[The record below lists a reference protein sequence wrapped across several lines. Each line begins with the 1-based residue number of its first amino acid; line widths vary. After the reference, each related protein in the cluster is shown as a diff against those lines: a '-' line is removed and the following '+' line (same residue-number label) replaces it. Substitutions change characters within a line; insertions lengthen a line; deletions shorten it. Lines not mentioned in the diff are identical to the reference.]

1 MARLGSL
8 AFYAYLALVALLG
21 LARLEPHLTV
31 RFSSVE
37 IEDIQPV
44 ISVVGAVAEPGVYTL
59 PVGARVA
66 DALAAAGGALP
77 GADLNELD
85 LAAPVGDGET
95 LRVPFA
101 TGGPAPTA
109 PLGVPTTR
117 VSVNRASAAELEKV
131 PGIGPQ
137 LARRIVA
144 YRPYR
149 SLDELTRVPGIGPR
163 SLERL
168 RPYLKP

>member
-1 MARLGSL
+1 MARLRSL
-8 AFYAYLALVALLG
+8 AFYAYLALAALLG

-37 IEDIQPV
+37 IEDVQPV
-44 ISVVGAVAEPGVYTL
+44 VSVVGAVANPGVYTL
-59 PVGARVA
+59 PAGARVG

-77 GADLNELD
+77 GARLGEID
-85 LAAPVGDGET
+85 LAAPVADGET
-95 LRVPFA
+95 LRVPSA
-101 TGGPAPTA
+101 KDQTPAA
-109 PLGVPTTR
+109 KLGVPRER
-117 VSVNRASAAELEKV
+117 VSVNLASETELEKV
-131 PGIGPQ
+131 PGIGPA
-137 LARRIVA
+137 LARRIVI

-149 SLDELTRVPGIGPR
+149 SLDELTRVPGIGPA

>member
-1 MARLGSL
+1 
-8 AFYAYLALVALLG
+8 VKNPG
-21 LARLEPHLTV
+21 L
-31 RFSSVE
+31 
-37 IEDIQPV
+37 
-44 ISVVGAVAEPGVYTL
+44 YTL
-59 PVGARVA
+59 PPGARVA

-77 GADLNELD
+77 EADLDALD
-85 LAAPVGDGET
+85 LAAPVGDAET
-95 LRVPFA
+95 LRVPAAGQEAA
-101 TGGPAPTA
+101 TT
-109 PLGVPTTR
+109 LGVPPAR

-131 PGIGPQ
+131 PGIGPE
-137 LARRIVA
+137 LARRIII